1 MKPAPHLPASLQ
13 TNRRLSQWL
22 RFLPDNSIEVRS
34 GKVEIGQGIATALA
48 QIAAEELDVP
58 VERIRMV
65 AASTAGSPDENVT
78 SGSRSIQ
85 DSGTALR
92 YACAEARAIYLEAAA
107 ARLGV
112 PSATL
117 TVTDG
122 EIVGAD
128 GARSSYGALAD
139 DALLER
145 EATASAPPKDVVAAS
160 YRRHPAARASI
171 SRKKSTASRVSSTT
185 SNCPACCTRGCCG
198 RLRLRRCSLRS
209 TKAARAPSPA
219 WWRWCA
225 TAASSA
231 CWPSAKRL
239 R

>member
-1 MKPAPHLPASLQ
+1 MKPAPHLPGSLQ
-13 TNRRLSQWL
+13 LNRRLSQWL

-58 VERIRMV
+58 IERIRMV
-65 AASTAGSPDENVT
+65 AASTAGSPDEDVT

-85 DSGTALR
+85 DSGSALR

-112 PSATL
+112 PAATL
-117 TVTDG
+117 TVTAG
-122 EIVGAD
+122 EIVGTN

-145 EATASAPPKDVVAAS
+145 EATASTPPKEVS
-160 YRRHPAARASI
+160 RHRIVGTALPRLDLAQKIYGQPRFVHDLELPGMLHAR
-171 SRKKSTASRVSSTT
+171 V
-185 SNCPACCTRGCCG
+185 
-198 RLRLRRCSLRS
+198 LRP
-209 TKAARAPSPA
+209 PSPA
-219 WWRWCA
+219 AVLVALDESARARPPRRGRRWCA